1 MDQLSKLGPMQA
13 IAKFWGTLNST
24 QRFIT
29 AIFISTSVVLL
40 LVVSL
45 VATKPKMAVL
55 FTGLESGDSGA
66 IVAKLQ
72 ESKIPYE
79 VDGTAIKIP
88 ANKVHET
95 RMQLASQGLPESSN
109 VGFEIFDKSSFGMT
123 EFSQRVSYQRALQ
136 GELSRT
142 IDQLDG
148 VMQSKVLISI
158 PEESVF
164 ADEKKQPKAS
174 VQLKLRPGSQM
185 GSDQVAGIVRLVS
198 SAVEGLTP
206 NQVAVVDTNGNL
218 LSEPTDEATG
228 LDPRLNASQLRLKRA
243 YEHQVQQDIQ
253 SMLERVLGPNKSVV
267 RVNAKINFDRKE
279 KNSELYEP
287 VEGNKGILLS
297 EDRTEEA
304 YSEADGRVG
313 GIVGVRPALN
323 PDSSVTEVTP
333 VGEGGYQR
341 VESSAKYEVS
351 KTTEHVITAPGQV
364 EKMSVAVMV
373 DGKVDASKIPS
384 IQNAVAAAA
393 GIELERGD

>member
-136 GELSRT
+136 GEL
-142 IDQLDG
+142 
-148 VMQSKVLISI
+148 
-158 PEESVF
+158 
-164 ADEKKQPKAS
+164 
-174 VQLKLRPGSQM
+174 
-185 GSDQVAGIVRLVS
+185 
-198 SAVEGLTP
+198 
-206 NQVAVVDTNGNL
+206 
-218 LSEPTDEATG
+218 
-228 LDPRLNASQLRLKRA
+228 
-243 YEHQVQQDIQ
+243 
-253 SMLERVLGPNKSVV
+253 
-267 RVNAKINFDRKE
+267 
-279 KNSELYEP
+279 
-287 VEGNKGILLS
+287 
-297 EDRTEEA
+297 
-304 YSEADGRVG
+304 
-313 GIVGVRPALN
+313 
-323 PDSSVTEVTP
+323 
-333 VGEGGYQR
+333 
-341 VESSAKYEVS
+341 
-351 KTTEHVITAPGQV
+351 
-364 EKMSVAVMV
+364 
-373 DGKVDASKIPS
+373 
-384 IQNAVAAAA
+384 
-393 GIELERGD
+393 